1 MVPNLGEPVYMKQ
14 EAAHETE
21 NYWCYISQ
29 TELNSMGKV
38 DDSARTIAFKGPI
51 IITLLSYCFK
61 QLPKATPGDCQ
72 ICRFN
77 AKYCFASDTFRS
89 KTNPLV

>member
-1 MVPNLGEPVYMKQ
+1 MDIKPVVPNLGEPVYMKQ

-21 NYWCYISQ
+21 NCWCYISQ

-38 DDSARTIAFKGPI
+38 DDSARTIPFKGPI

-72 ICRFN
+72 VTMT
-77 AKYCFASDTFRS
+77 A
-89 KTNPLV
+89 